1 MNTDIM
7 PQLIPKLKE
16 LYINTLQVIE
26 NNYILSLIT
35 ILAVCIG
42 LVVCTLFINNEKI
55 KSLMVSLTSIIIA
68 IFISISF
75 LLLINMYFSDSK
87 NPQKQK
93 INNSIDVG
101 LML

>member
-1 MNTDIM
+1 MNTDIT

-16 LYINTLQVIE
+16 LYINALQVIE

-42 LVVCTLFINNEKI
+42 LVVCTLFIKNEKI

-68 IFISISF
+68 IFISISL
-75 LLLINMYFSDSK
+75 LLLINIYFSDLK
-87 NPQKQK
+87 NPQK
-93 INNSIDVG
+93 NNHSIDVG

>member
-1 MNTDIM
+1 MNTDIT

-16 LYINTLQVIE
+16 LYINVLQVIE

-42 LVVCTLFINNEKI
+42 LVVCTLFINNEKK

-75 LLLINMYFSDSK
+75 VILINMYFSDSK
-87 NPQKQK
+87 NLQK
-93 INNSIDVG
+93 NNHSIDMG